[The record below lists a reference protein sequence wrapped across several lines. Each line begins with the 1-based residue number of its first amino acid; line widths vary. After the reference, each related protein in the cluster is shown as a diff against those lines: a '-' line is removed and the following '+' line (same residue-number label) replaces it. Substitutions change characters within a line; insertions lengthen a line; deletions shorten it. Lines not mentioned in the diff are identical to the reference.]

1 MFAYSHYY
9 LEHTSEVILIYPH
22 LPNKFDD
29 ELRFKFN
36 VESDKA
42 LLRAIPFHLDEP
54 KKVMDY
60 LPDLV

>member
-9 LEHTSEVILIYPH
+9 LEHASEVILIYPH
-22 LPNKFDD
+22 LPYKFDD

-36 VESDKA
+36 VQSEKA
-42 LLRAIPFHLDEP
+42 QLRAIPFHLDEP